1 LAASIREPNLDNIK
15 NMILGGAPVSNEL
28 HKAIQNMNTRVF
40 ETYGMT
46 ETCSHIAIKPLN
58 GKTKSEFFSILPG
71 FQISKDK
78 RECLVITLSD
88 GTILT
93 TNDIIELEDG
103 KFKWLGRYDNVI
115 NSGGIKLFPEQIE
128 KKLEPVISYKFIVV
142 SEKHNTLGEQVVL
155 LIEWPLKES
164 DFNLNQFITELNGV
178 LSSFE
183 RPKKLYLLPEFIE
196 TSNGKIQR
204 KETKASIKG
213 KTGYVL

>member
-1 LAASIREPNLDNIK
+1 
-15 NMILGGAPVSNEL
+15 
-28 HKAIQNMNTRVF
+28 
-40 ETYGMT
+40 
-46 ETCSHIAIKPLN
+46 
-58 GKTKSEFFSILPG
+58 
-71 FQISKDK
+71 
-78 RECLVITLSD
+78 
-88 GTILT
+88 
-93 TNDIIELEDG
+93 
-103 KFKWLGRYDNVI
+103 
-115 NSGGIKLFPEQIE
+115 
-128 KKLEPVISYKFIVV
+128 
-142 SEKHNTLGEQVVL
+142 